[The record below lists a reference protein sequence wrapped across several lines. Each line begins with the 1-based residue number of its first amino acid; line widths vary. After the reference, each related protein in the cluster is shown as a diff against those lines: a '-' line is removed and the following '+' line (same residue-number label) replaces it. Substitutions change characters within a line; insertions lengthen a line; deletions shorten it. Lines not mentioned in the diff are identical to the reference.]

1 VGSVYALWM
10 TLVERV
16 SQDLTAAMKSQDAP
30 RTSALRMAK
39 AALKNREIDKKGPLD
54 DAEAVRVLQGLVKQR
69 EDSIFQFRQ
78 ASRPELVQKEQAEL
92 NVLKAYLPEEA
103 SEAEIEKAVEKAVA
117 ETGASSPKD
126 IGKAMKAA
134 LAALQASGKP
144 ADGKK
149 VNDAVRKRLG
159 T

>member
-1 VGSVYALWM
+1 M

-16 SQDLTAAMKSQDAP
+16 TQDLTAAMKSQDAP

-54 DAEAVRVLQGLVKQR
+54 DGEAIKVLQGLVKQR

-92 NVLKAYLPEEA
+92 DVLKAYLPEEA
-103 SEAEIEKAVEKAVA
+103 SEAEIEKVVAQAVT

-134 LAALQASGKP
+134 LAALQAAGKP

-159 T
+159 A

>member
-1 VGSVYALWM
+1 MLFDM
-10 TLVERV
+10 TLVERI
-16 SQDLTAAMKSQDAP
+16 SQDLTAAMKKQDAP

-92 NVLKAYLPEEA
+92 DVLKAYLPEEA
-103 SEAEIEKAVEKAVA
+103 SEAEIASAVEKAVA

-134 LAALQASGKP
+134 LAALAASGKP

-149 VNDAVRKRLG
+149 VNDAVRRRLSA
-159 T
+159 